1 MNATSGI
8 ALTILMDSYDKSSP
22 AQRHTNLLE
31 WFIDETGASE
41 SPVNL
46 YRPHLQLHL
55 IQRLKQNVKGERS
68 GTQLHSKALG
78 RQFVRFCGEGQTAS
92 LSPSLPSVYQF
103 VRGAG
108 KTARTAPVASLN

>member
-1 MNATSGI
+1 MNATTGI

-68 GTQLHSKALG
+68 RTQLHSKALG
-78 RQFVRFCGEGQTAS
+78 RQLVCYCGEGQTAFFEPAITFS
-92 LSPSLPSVYQF
+92 IPICVGG
-103 VRGAG
+103 R
-108 KTARTAPVASLN
+108 